1 MSLWSGFIKSL
12 SKLSMIGRA
21 LMLPI
26 SLLPAAGLL
35 LAFGDKFHMPLMMN
49 AGGIIFDNL
58 PMLFAIGSA
67 VGLASESGIAALSAA
82 VSVFITN
89 ITISTVLGIT
99 PEMAS
104 QGGKYA
110 MVVGIPT
117 LQMGFLAVSS
127 AVFSRRGVIT
137 ASMRCSCLSSLAS
150 SRVSVSWRSP
160 RHFSHLSS
168 ACCCLMSGNISS
180 RY

>member
-1 MSLWSGFIKSL
+1 MRSHLRYSGEISMGLISSVVKSL

-67 VGLASESGIAALSAA
+67 VGLAS
-82 VSVFITN
+82 
-89 ITISTVLGIT
+89 
-99 PEMAS
+99 
-104 QGGKYA
+104 
-110 MVVGIPT
+110 
-117 LQMGFLAVSS
+117 
-127 AVFSRRGVIT
+127 
-137 ASMRCSCLSSLAS
+137 
-150 SRVSVSWRSP
+150 
-160 RHFSHLSS
+160 
-168 ACCCLMSGNISS
+168 
-180 RY
+180 

>member
-104 QGGKYA
+104 QGRKIRHGRWHPDA
-110 MVVGIPT
+110 ADG
-117 LQMGFLAVSS
+117 GF
-127 AVFSRRGVIT
+127 RR
-137 ASMRCSCLSSLAS
+137 AYLRY
-150 SRVSVSWRSP
+150 SRVVV
-160 RHFSHLSS
+160 L
-168 ACCCLMSGNISS
+168 
-180 RY
+180 

>member
-1 MSLWSGFIKSL
+1 MNMLSGAIKSL
-12 SKLSMIGRA
+12 SRLSMIGRA

-35 LAFGDKFHMPLMMN
+35 LAFGDRLHLPLMMN

-67 VGLASESGIAALSAA
+67 VGLASESGIAALSAT

-89 ITISTVLGIT
+89 ITISTVLSIT

-104 QGGKYA
+104 QGGRYA
-110 MVVGIPT
+110 MVAGT
-117 LQMGFLAVSS
+117 D
-127 AVFSRRGVIT
+127 RRF
-137 ASMRCSCLSSLAS
+137 
-150 SRVSVSWRSP
+150 WW
-160 RHFSHLSS
+160 SHLWY
-168 ACCCLMSGNISS
+168 SG
-180 RY
+180 RMVL